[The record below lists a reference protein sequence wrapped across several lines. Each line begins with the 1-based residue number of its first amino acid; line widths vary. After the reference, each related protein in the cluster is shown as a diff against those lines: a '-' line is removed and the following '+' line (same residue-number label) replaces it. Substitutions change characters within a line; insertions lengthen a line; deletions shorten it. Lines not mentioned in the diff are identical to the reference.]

1 MYNAA
6 VFSQKV
12 TIARPKVQVSPK
24 FYNFLNQLDALETKT
39 RLVDQGETS
48 NLVSEVCEGTP
59 LKLSLRIQEKNEKG
73 WGFGAY
79 HFHLYAEISFLF
91 RFFRTLL

>member
-39 RLVDQGETS
+39 RLIDQSETS
-48 NLVSEVCEGTP
+48 NLTSEPCDGTP
-59 LKLSLRIQEKNEKG
+59 LKLSLRIQEKNENG
-73 WGFGAY
+73 RDFICA
-79 HFHLYAEISFLF
+79 
-91 RFFRTLL
+91 